1 MIYYLEAETGV
12 WLYPLMEITGL
23 VCQLASLAARSLY
36 LLIAGFIILLFGALM
51 DRDIALLAADALAIS
66 GLYALFFNKT

>member
-23 VCQLASLAARSLY
+23 ACQLASLAAKSLF
-36 LLIAGFIILLFGALM
+36 LLIAGFLILLCGALM
-51 DRDIALLAADALAIS
+51 DRDIALLTADALALS
-66 GLYALFFNKT
+66 GLYTLFFNKT